1 MFQQIYNKLWFIVT
15 RRKPMFGPEVFRHRT
30 WLERQ
35 VQEAQ
40 YKQAK
45 YQVYGIR

>member
-1 MFQQIYNKLWFIVT
+1 MFTKIYNKVWCFVT
-15 RRKPMFGPEVFRHRT
+15 RRKPLYSAQIFRHRT

-35 VQEAQ
+35 VEDEQ

-45 YQVYGIR
+45 YKVYGIR